1 MIRSVC
7 IRHNYAVERGLV
19 VGFYG
24 QPVLCI
30 QPYYQTTRFR
40 SSSSYVVSLS
50 LSLSLCSTVSG
61 QAKAH
66 AVQICT
72 NVVLPNHLPVIVAS
86 DRP

>member
-1 MIRSVC
+1 MYSTQLRSG
-7 IRHNYAVERGLV
+7 ERTGRRLLWSTSLV
-19 VGFYG
+19 YPTLLSDN
-24 QPVLCI
+24 Q
-30 QPYYQTTRFR
+30 
-40 SSSSYVVSLS
+40 VSIFLVICG